1 MSEIWKRWE
10 GQVVDHRYQLRHFLG
25 STDHSAVFFAE
36 FRDPEPRKAAVKF
49 LSADLPHSVHVLAD
63 WQTAQQLSHPNL
75 LAIYSAGRCRIDDMD
90 LVYAAMEYA
99 DENLSQ
105 ILPHRALTPEE
116 TNEMLSVVVDVLVFL
131 HNKKL
136 THGHIK
142 PTNIVA
148 IGDQL
153 KLTSD
158 TIQPLAEVR
167 EMRRERDAYD
177 APEIPASAYT
187 PAADVWSLGVTLV
200 EALTQQPAFL
210 PFNENAEPIISPSLR
225 EPFREIATNALR
237 RNPKARCSSMD
248 MAVRLNP
255 DAAEKIRASM
265 VAAATVSAPAVQAA
279 TAGSS
284 PAIAPMATA
293 APASPASS
301 VAVAPS
307 PPPLRPI
314 DSTPPATPATPP
326 VSPLSVPLSKEP
338 AVPLAKQPAT
348 KTPEVRPPMPSP
360 PAPRAEAKSP
370 SRQSIV
376 LPNYVV
382 PLGVAI
388 LILVAFIVLP
398 KILRRGT
405 QSANATSPAAATAPA
420 PVVAGNSAAAPVAP
434 AANPAAKSTPS
445 QPSAK
450 LSDAP
455 PNARAAAPS
464 PAPAI
469 LHNSESAPVA
479 SPRKT
484 TGSPDRGEV
493 LDQILPRPSSAA
505 LASIQG
511 TVRVVVR
518 VNVDAAGNVS
528 QATLENSGPS
538 QYFAQKSL
546 EAARGWVFLSPAL
559 EGRSVPSEWQIRFE
573 FTPRGINAYPKQTK
587 P

>member
-10 GQVVDHRYQLRHFLG
+10 GQVIDHKYQLRHFLG

-49 LSADLPHSVHVLAD
+49 LSADLPHSDHVLAD
-63 WQTAQQLSHPNL
+63 WQTAQQLGHPNL
-75 LAIYSAGRCRIDDMD
+75 LPIYSAGRCRIDDVD

-116 TNEMLSVVVDVLVFL
+116 THEMLSVVVDVLVFL

-158 TIQPLAEVR
+158 TIQPLAEAR

-200 EALTQQPAFL
+200 EALSQQPAFL
-210 PFNENAEPIISPSLR
+210 PFNENAEPVISPSLR

-237 RNPKARCSSMD
+237 RNPKARWSSID
-248 MAVRLNP
+248 IAVRLNP
-255 DAAEKIRASM
+255 EAAEKIRAAM
-265 VAAATVSAPAVQAA
+265 TAASAVSAQAAQAA
-279 TAGSS
+279 TANAS
-284 PAIAPMATA
+284 PAN
-293 APASPASS
+293 APAANAAATPASS
-301 VAVAPS
+301 VAVAPP
-307 PPPLRPI
+307 PPPLPPI
-314 DSTPPATPATPP
+314 DSTPPRTPAAPP
-326 VSPLSVPLSKEP
+326 ASPLSVPLSKEP
-338 AVPLAKQPAT
+338 AVPLSKQPAA
-348 KTPEVRPPMPSP
+348 KTPDARPPMPP
-360 PAPRAEAKSP
+360 PPVPRAEAKSS
-370 SRQSIV
+370 SRESIV
-376 LPNYVV
+376 LPNYAV

-388 LILVAFIVLP
+388 LIVVAFIALP

-405 QSANATSPAAATAPA
+405 QSANSAPPTATTA
-420 PVVAGNSAAAPVAP
+420 PVVARNSAAAPVAP
-434 AANPAAKSTPS
+434 AANPGAKSTPS

-479 SPRKT
+479 SARKT

-538 QYFAQKSL
+538 QYFAEKSV
-546 EAARGWVFLSPAL
+546 EAARGWVFLSPAQ

>member
-10 GQVVDHRYQLRHFLG
+10 GQVIDHKYQLRHFLG

-49 LSADLPHSVHVLAD
+49 LSADLPHSDQVLAD
-63 WQTAQQLSHPNL
+63 WQTAQQLRHPNL
-75 LAIYSAGRCRIDDMD
+75 LPIYSVGRCRIDDMD

-116 TNEMLSVVVDVLVFL
+116 THEMLSVVVEVVAFL

-158 TIQPLAEVR
+158 TIQPLAEAR

-177 APEIPASAYT
+177 APEIPGSPFTA
-187 PAADVWSLGVTLV
+187 AADVWSLGVTLV

-210 PFNENAEPIISPSLR
+210 PFNENAAPVISSSLR
-225 EPFREIATNALR
+225 EPFREIASNALR
-237 RNPKARCSSMD
+237 RNPKARWSSLD
-248 MAVRLNP
+248 IAVRLHP
-255 DAAEKIRASM
+255 EAAEKIL
-265 VAAATVSAPAVQAA
+265 AAAAPVSVTAPAAQAA
-279 TAGSS
+279 TAS
-284 PAIAPMATA
+284 A
-293 APASPASS
+293 APANAPPTNAAAASPTSS
-301 VAVAPS
+301 VAVAP
-307 PPPLRPI
+307 PPLPPI
-314 DSTPPATPATPP
+314 DSAPPAAAPGSPP
-326 VSPLSVPLSKEP
+326 ISPLSVPLSKEP
-338 AVPLAKQPAT
+338 AVPLSKQPSA
-348 KTPEVRPPMPSP
+348 KSPESRPPVPPP
-360 PAPRAEAKSP
+360 PAPRAETKS
-370 SRQSIV
+370 SSGQSIV
-376 LPNYVV
+376 LPNYAV
-382 PLGVAI
+382 PGAVAI
-388 LILVAFIVLP
+388 LILVAFIALP

-405 QSANATSPAAATAPA
+405 QSANTTTPTSSAAPA
-420 PVVAGNSAAAPVAP
+420 PVVAGNSASAP
-434 AANPAAKSTPS
+434 AAPTSNPPAKATPE
-445 QPSAK
+445 PSAK
-450 LSDAP
+450 SKAAP
-455 PNARAAAPS
+455 NSRAAAPS

-479 SPRKT
+479 SPRKAN
-484 TGSPDRGEV
+484 GSPDRGEV

-505 LASIQG
+505 LESVQG

-518 VNVDAAGNVS
+518 VNVDAVGNVS
-528 QATLENSGPS
+528 QATLENPGPS
-538 QYFAQKSL
+538 KYFAQKSL
-546 EAARGWVFLSPAL
+546 EAARGWVFLSPAQ
-559 EGRSVPSEWQIRFE
+559 EGHSVPSEWQIRFE